1 MRRDAAWWGAV
12 IVSMLTAGF
21 LPAAAGA
28 SELIGRNA
36 TAVRL
41 QADASGRAAVTFRS
55 RAGTR
60 RQRQAVPGDRDGPGV
75 APDVMWQGPAP
86 APYDSSADAQA
97 NEAQRGLL
105 VGRPPLRRQLS
116 VDTTPAPSARP

>member
-1 MRRDAAWWGAV
+1 MKGRPAVEEAIRMRRDAAWWGAV

-36 TAVRL
+36 TGVRL

-55 RAGTR
+55 EGGHTASATAGVT
-60 RQRQAVPGDRDGPGV
+60 
-75 APDVMWQGPAP
+75 
-86 APYDSSADAQA
+86 
-97 NEAQRGLL
+97 
-105 VGRPPLRRQLS
+105 GRS
-116 VDTTPAPSARP
+116 